1 MKRAAISCAALIAA
15 AQIAAATAANAASMD
30 RPAFGTSAAVDG
42 AGRIWVAYAQPAGQA
57 GQVVLQRS
65 DDNGATWQAPVRVN
79 AVVEPVAADGEN
91 RPKLAFG
98 SAGEI
103 YVTWTSPTSAQF
115 TGDIRFARSLD
126 GGKTWS
132 TPTVVHRDR
141 QLITH
146 RFESLLVDAKGRLWV
161 TWVDK
166 RDLQAA
172 QEAGRAYRG
181 AAIYYARSDD
191 RGATWSGDTKLADG
205 SCECCRIALAS
216 DSQGRVAA
224 MWRHVFEPN
233 ERDHAFAFL
242 GTSQTKVERATVDRW
257 RVDACPHHGPSLAF
271 GPDGTR
277 HAVWFNQVDG
287 QGRAFYGQLSAGGPS
302 NVHTLPA
309 GATHADLAVAGRN
322 VAVAW
327 KRFDGAVTKIESL
340 ISNDA
345 GRSFAPGPSLQ
356 TAGDSDQPRLVQA
369 GERILVAWRN
379 ADGIAVKDLAAPP
392 PVSKIKPFGRDT
404 LASIEREHAR
414 SEFWLVL
421 WDLECSYCMQSLK
434 HMAAAQRSDPQ
445 LKIVTIATDP
455 IQSAAEIEARLAQLG
470 VKSQAYAFGD
480 APREALQ
487 YAIDATWLGEK
498 PRAYRYAADGKR
510 EAFSGVIQLPTSLTR
525 NP

>member
-1 MKRAAISCAALIAA
+1 MKRAAIACVVLFAA
-15 AQIAAATAANAASMD
+15 AANAAAMERS
-30 RPAFGTSAAVDG
+30 AFGTSAAVDG
-42 AGRIWVAYAQPAGQA
+42 AGRIWVAYARPAGNA

-65 DDNGATWQAPVRVN
+65 DDNGATWQSPVRVN
-79 AVVEPVAADGEN
+79 AAVEPVAAEGEN

-98 SAGEI
+98 SAGEM

-166 RDLQAA
+166 RDLK
-172 QEAGRAYRG
+172 
-181 AAIYYARSDD
+181 AAIYYAHSDD

-216 DSQGRVAA
+216 DGRGRVAA

-242 GTSQTKVERATVDRW
+242 GTSQAKVERATVDRW

-287 QGRAFYGQLSAGGPS
+287 QGRAFYGQLSAGAPS
-302 NVHTLPA
+302 NVQKLPA

-322 VAVAW
+322 VVVAW
-327 KRFDGAVTKIESL
+327 KRFDGSVTKIESL

-356 TAGDSDQPRLVQA
+356 TAGDSDQPRLVKS
-369 GERILVAWRN
+369 GERILVVWRN
-379 ADGIAVKDLAAPP
+379 SDGIAVKDLVAPA
-392 PVSKIKPFGRDT
+392 PVSKVRPFGRDT
-404 LASIEREHAR
+404 LAAIERQHAHTT
-414 SEFWLVL
+414 FWLVL
-421 WDLECSYCMQSLK
+421 WDLECSYCMKSLT
-434 HMAAAQRSDPQ
+434 HLAAAQRNDPQ
-445 LKIVTIATDP
+445 LKVVTISTDP
-455 IQSAAEIEARLAQLG
+455 IQSANEIESRLAQLG
-470 VKSQAYAFGD
+470 VRSEAYAFGD

-498 PRAYRYAADGKR
+498 PRAYRYGADGKR
-510 EAFSGVIQLPTSLTR
+510 EAFSGVIQLPTSATR

>member
-1 MKRAAISCAALIAA
+1 MKRAALACVVLFVA
-15 AQIAAATAANAASMD
+15 AANAATMD
-30 RPAFGTSAAVDG
+30 RGALGTSAAIDS
-42 AGRIWVAYAQPAGQA
+42 AGHLWVAYAQPAGKA

-65 DDNGATWQAPVRVN
+65 NDGGATWQPPVRVN
-79 AVVEPVAADGEN
+79 AAVEPVAAEGEN

-98 SAGEI
+98 AAGEI
-103 YVTWTSPTSAQF
+103 YVTWTSPTSEKF

-132 TPTVVHRDR
+132 APTVVHRDR

-146 RFESLLVDAKGRLWV
+146 RFESLLVDPQGRLWV
-161 TWVDK
+161 AWVDK
-166 RDLQAA
+166 RDLKAA
-172 QEAGRAYRG
+172 EDAGREYRG
-181 AAIYYARSDD
+181 AAIYYSHSDD
-191 RGATWSGDTKLADG
+191 RGTTWSGDTKLADS

-242 GTSQTKVERATVDRW
+242 GTQKTAVERATVDRW

-287 QGRAFYGQLSAGGPS
+287 QGRAFYGQLTQSGPT
-302 NVHTLPA
+302 NVRTLPA
-309 GATHADLAVAGRN
+309 GATHADVAVTGRT

-327 KRFDGAVTKIESL
+327 KRFDGSVTKVETL

-356 TAGDSDQPRLVQA
+356 TAGDSDQPRLVMAKQ
-369 GERILVAWRN
+369 RILVVWRT
-379 ADGIAVKDLAAPP
+379 ADGIAVGDLAARALDTR
-392 PVSKIKPFGRDT
+392 VKPFGRDT
-404 LASIEREHAR
+404 LAVIERQYAHT
-414 SEFWLVL
+414 SFWLVL
-421 WDLECSYCMQSLK
+421 WDLECPYCMKSLS
-434 HMAAAQRSDPQ
+434 HLAAAQRTDPQ
-445 LKIVTIATDP
+445 LKVVTISTDP
-455 IQSAAEIEARLAQLG
+455 VQSADEIAARLAQLG
-470 VKSQAYAFGD
+470 VRSEAYAFGD

-487 YAIDATWLGEK
+487 YAIDPTWLGEK
-498 PRAYRYAADGKR
+498 PRAYRYEAAGAR
-510 EAFSGVIQLPTSLTR
+510 EAITGVIELPAPANR
-525 NP
+525 

>member
-1 MKRAAISCAALIAA
+1 MKRAVLACAVLLAA
-15 AQIAAATAANAASMD
+15 AANAAAMERS
-30 RPAFGTSAAVDG
+30 AFGTSAAVDG
-42 AGRIWVAYAQPAGQA
+42 AGRIWVAYAQPAGQKR
-57 GQVVLQRS
+57 QVVLQRS
-65 DDNGATWQAPVRVN
+65 DDNGASWQSPVRVN
-79 AVVEPVAADGEN
+79 AVVEPVAAEGEN

-98 SAGEI
+98 SAGEM

-166 RDLQAA
+166 RDLK
-172 QEAGRAYRG
+172 
-181 AAIYYARSDD
+181 AAIYYAHSDD

-242 GTSQTKVERATVDRW
+242 DAAQPKVERATVDRW

-287 QGRAFYGQLSAGGPS
+287 QGRAFYGQLSAGRPS
-302 NVHTLPA
+302 NVQKLPA
-309 GATHADLAVAGRN
+309 GATHADLAVVGRN
-322 VAVAW
+322 VTVAW
-327 KRFDGAVTKIESL
+327 KRFDGSVTKIESL

-356 TAGDSDQPRLVQA
+356 TAGDSDQPRLVKA
-369 GERILVAWRN
+369 GGRILVVWRN
-379 ADGIAVKDLAAPP
+379 SDGIAVKDLAAPAA
-392 PVSKIKPFGRDT
+392 VSKVRPFGRDT
-404 LASIEREHAR
+404 LAAIERQHAR

-434 HMAAAQRSDPQ
+434 HMAAAQRNDPQ
-445 LKIVTIATDP
+445 LKIVTISTDP
-455 IQSAAEIEARLAQLG
+455 IQSAAEIESRLAQLG
-470 VKSQAYAFGD
+470 VKSEAYAFGD

-498 PRAYRYAADGKR
+498 PRAYRYGVDGKR
-510 EAFSGVIQLPTSLTR
+510 EAFSGVIQLPGSPGGR
-525 NP
+525 NRDTLRRAARPAP